1 MQTRILT
8 QKTFWAL
15 WKERLRAYALLLMA
29 LCIVAGCG
37 AGQAAAPLPTATSA
51 PPTATPSPEPSP
63 TPVSMEDIP
72 YYRID
77 NPVLKRTLT
86 ILHPE
91 SGNPPYPFILFTPA
105 PDFSLNN
112 YPNMIEALLSRGYA
126 VVQIAGQSN
135 YGAWADGFCVW
146 AWLEA
151 NAESY
156 GLDINRALV
165 FSHVAG
171 VAGSLL
177 GLADKS
183 LWTDLLTYCPS
194 PMPSTVHIRGV
205 VTYDAWFLIPEGSL
219 TWWGEYIVTSRVTGT
234 KETPADLIAR
244 LRKIP
249 YAEWR
254 TPGQLDEPTQHLA
267 AQLPLYYVSDPNPAW
282 KRPAFLLLHSGKE
295 TDLIPASESLAM
307 AAALEKGG
315 IPVELQEIP
324 DSDFAS
330 IKDSNVAGQIADAI
344 DAFAQKL
351 FANAGP

>member
-1 MQTRILT
+1 MHTRISR
-8 QKTFWAL
+8 QKTIWAL
-15 WKERLRAYALLLMA
+15 WKERVRVCALLLMA
-29 LCIVAGCG
+29 LCIVVGCG
-37 AGQAAAPLPTATSA
+37 AGQTTPPPPTATSA
-51 PPTATPSPEPSP
+51 PPTAMPSPEASP
-63 TPVSMEDIP
+63 TPISMEDIA
-72 YYRID
+72 YYNID

-105 PDFSLNN
+105 MEFSTSN
-112 YPNMIEALLSRGYA
+112 YPNIIEALRSRGYA
-126 VVQIAGQSN
+126 VVQIPGHPY
-135 YGAWADGFCVW
+135 YGLWPDGFCAW

-151 NAESY
+151 NAGSY

-165 FSHVAG
+165 FSHGVG

-177 GLADKS
+177 GLGDKS

-205 VTYDAWFLIPEGSL
+205 VTFNGWFLIPEGSL
-219 TWWGEYIVTSRVTGT
+219 TWWGEYIITSRVTGT
-234 KETPADLIAR
+234 TKTPAELISQ
-244 LRKIP
+244 LRKTP
-249 YAEWR
+249 YEEWR
-254 TPGQLDEPTQHLA
+254 APGQLDEPAQRLA
-267 AQLPLYYVSDPNPAW
+267 AQLPLYYLSDPNPAGE
-282 KRPAFLLLHSGKE
+282 RPAFLLLHSGKE
-295 TDLIPASESLAM
+295 DDEIPASESLAF

-351 FANAGP
+351 FANTGP